1 MAGAPGRFIESC
13 YAMHE
18 LQTASAMRRLAGYV
32 VDSIIAVLTF
42 GVGWLVWFLIVAQR
56 GQTPGKQVL
65 SMYIIRADGT
75 RAGGGYTWAR
85 ELIIKTLL
93 FGGVFAILGAFTG
106 GLGQLLWVIPA
117 LWVLF
122 DGNSQAGW
130 DKIASTYVAHS
141 PAGFRPPTANEM
153 RVRGEEPPASGKVPT
168 GRVEPAPP
176 PSPSGLMDYPRD
188 AASMREQSPADR
200 LRELQRQHNEGLITD
215 ERYEEQR
222 ARIMDEL

>member
-1 MAGAPGRFIESC
+1 MAGAPGRFIESR

-122 DGNSQAGW
+122 DDNSQAGW

-141 PAGFRPPTANEM
+141 PTGFRPPTANEM
-153 RVRGEEPPASGKVPT
+153 RVRGEEPPASGRVPT

-215 ERYEEQR
+215 ERYEERR